1 MESWGFTSLH
11 LGDKRFGENEKGCA
25 GSRNLTE
32 VLSCGYVI
40 IGIDVY
46 RRELKCGIREKNYIM
61 LSLGPVRLNPT

>member
-1 MESWGFTSLH
+1 MTYLR

-40 IGIDVY
+40 IGVDVY
-46 RRELKCGIREKNYIM
+46 RRKLKCGLRDKISLM
-61 LSLGPVRLNPT
+61 LSVGLFHLNPT